1 MFIANTLQKEKPSNH
16 LTLNKDFKVPKLRF
30 KNFDNC
36 WQKDKLDAIS
46 KYYKGGYLSK
56 DDIDSDGTI
65 PCILY
70 GELYTRYLNK
80 IEIIF
85 SRIKYKTNLI
95 LAKKDDVILP
105 LSGETPLDISNSAVI
120 PFDGIALG
128 GDLIALR
135 TSLNPLFLS
144 YQLSGK
150 RKLQI
155 ARLAQGKSVVHLN
168 PNLLMN
174 LWIFY
179 PSKNEQ
185 NKIAQTLFLISKKIE
200 LINRKVKVLKKY
212 KEGILKTISKQ
223 GKTFVLRDI
232 ICEENV
238 RTKTSNEYPILSS
251 TSEGIFLQNDYF
263 NHQVARNNNAGYKIV
278 KKNQVVFSP
287 QNLWLGNINLND
299 KFEIGAVSPSYKV
312 YSLKRDLIDPYYFIE
327 YMKSPYMLYQ
337 YKLCSKQ
344 GASVVRRNLDIDS
357 FLRIKIKLPTLENQ
371 QTIKILQQHISNLK
385 NLLQKLIKIKK
396 YLLANMFI

>member
-1 MFIANTLQKEKPSNH
+1 M
-16 LTLNKDFKVPKLRF
+16 
-30 KNFDNC
+30 
-36 WQKDKLDAIS
+36 
-46 KYYKGGYLSK
+46 
-56 DDIDSDGTI
+56 
-65 PCILY
+65 
-70 GELYTRYLNK
+70 NK

-85 SRIKYKTNLI
+85 SRIKYRTNLI

-155 ARLAQGKSVVHLN
+155 ARLAQGKSIVHSN

-185 NKIAQTLFLISKKIE
+185 NKIAQTLLFISKKIE

-212 KEGILKTISKQ
+212 RKGLIQIGLKKVYSSTSFIRFSDLYSDISEKNLDSLNQYTVGKDGLKPIPESNYDLCNHKIFYPNCLLIGIGI
-223 GKTFVLRDI
+223 
-232 ICEENV
+232 EEIAV
-238 RTKTSNEYPILSS
+238 STKTSGS
-251 TSEGIFLQNDYF
+251 
-263 NHQVARNNNAGYKIV
+263 
-278 KKNQVVFSP
+278 
-287 QNLWLGNINLND
+287 
-299 KFEIGAVSPSYKV
+299 VSPV
-312 YSLKRDLIDPYYFIE
+312 YNVYNIKNKHYLNYTQFFLKSILWRKKAFITR
-327 YMKSPYMLYQ
+327 KST
-337 YKLCSKQ
+337 
-344 GASVVRRNLDIDS
+344 RRNYEIDTKELLNFNLPIPIDSQFNIICKSIETLDILIQH
-357 FLRIKIKLPTLENQ
+357 FKNKLEQTKAIK
-371 QTIKILQQHISNLK
+371 S
-385 NLLQKLIKIKK
+385 
-396 YLLANMFI
+396 YLLKNMFI